1 MRETTAVLKQQMH
14 AAASRAYTCGLQ
26 SGNGGNLSARPVN
39 ALYMVIKASGKS
51 FGECSPE
58 TLITIDYDGH
68 VLEGALTPSRE
79 YLTHASVYRARPE
92 VHAIMHCHA
101 PFSIAMAALVDDLPF
116 VTHHMQLKLGAIP
129 VLTVDAHADVTMA
142 EHTTRFLAQHPG
154 IKAFIHRKHGL
165 FSFGADIAEA
175 EHNAEL
181 VEESAKIAL
190 LIRLGGLGT
199 VAGDLAAT
207 GADGMH
213 TISAADTPQ
222 SSETRSE

>member
-1 MRETTAVLKQQMH
+1 MRETTAVLKQQMQ

-26 SGNGGNLSARPVN
+26 TGNGGNLSARPVK

-58 TLITIDYDGH
+58 TLITIDYDGQ
-68 VLEGALTPSRE
+68 VLEGTLKPSRE
-79 YLTHASVYRARPE
+79 YLTHAAVYRSRPE

-101 PFSIAMAALVDDLPF
+101 PFSIAMAALVDELPF
-116 VTHHMQLKLGAIP
+116 VTHHMQMKLGAIP
-129 VLTVDAHADVTMA
+129 VLTVDAHADVVMA
-142 EHTTRFLAQHPG
+142 EHTTRFLSDHPG

-165 FSFGADIAEA
+165 FSFGTDIAEA

-190 LIRLGGLGT
+190 LLRLGSLGHASGGSAT
-199 VAGDLAAT
+199 T
-207 GADGMH
+207 GAGG
-213 TISAADTPQ
+213 TPL
-222 SSETRSE
+222 STGTRSE

>member
-1 MRETTAVLKQQMH
+1 MRETTAVLKQQMQ
-14 AAASRAYTCGLQ
+14 AAANRAYTCGLQ
-26 SGNGGNLSARPVN
+26 SGNGGNLSARPTN
-39 ALYMVIKASGKS
+39 GLYMVIKASGKS

-58 TLITIDYDGH
+58 TLITIDFDGQ
-68 VLEGALTPSRE
+68 VLDGTLKPSRE
-79 YLTHASVYRARPE
+79 YLTHSAVYRSRPE

-101 PFSIAMAALVDDLPF
+101 PFSIAMAALVDELPS
-116 VTHHMQLKLGAIP
+116 VTHHMQMKLGAIP

-142 EHTTRFLAQHPG
+142 EHTTRFLSEHPG

-190 LIRLGGLGT
+190 LMRLGGFGAMGGEHT
-199 VAGDLAAT
+199 SSAT
-207 GADGMH
+207 GA
-213 TISAADTPQ
+213 PP
-222 SSETRSE
+222 SSDTRSD